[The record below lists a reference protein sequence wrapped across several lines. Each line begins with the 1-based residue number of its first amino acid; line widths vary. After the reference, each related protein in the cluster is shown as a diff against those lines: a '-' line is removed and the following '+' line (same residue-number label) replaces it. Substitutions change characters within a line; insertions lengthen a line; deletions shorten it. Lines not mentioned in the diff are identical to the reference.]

1 MLTTFVTH
9 LLGILFVKGLFKS
22 FAPPPPFFKNWD
34 DCLMYLFVR
43 ITLYI
48 LVTSLRLNICIANIF
63 SDSVICLL
71 TLLMSFD
78 EWTFF
83 ILMQSHVSV
92 FSLSPGLSCNKEQL
106 ISFPSLPQIHHSG
119 KQESPFSNFLVIYV
133 TIFFPK
139 GGTKQRHYVEVTRS
153 IIFLQ

>member
-1 MLTTFVTH
+1 
-9 LLGILFVKGLFKS
+9 
-22 FAPPPPFFKNWD
+22 
-34 DCLMYLFVR
+34 MYLFVR

-106 ISFPSLPQIHHSG
+106 ISFPSFPPNPPLWKTGKSLLQILSYICDCL
-119 KQESPFSNFLVIYV
+119 FC
-133 TIFFPK
+133 
-139 GGTKQRHYVEVTRS
+139 
-153 IIFLQ
+153 